1 MRIVPNW
8 KSTVER
14 GFSALELLIVVAI
27 ILVLS
32 AISIPFFYNY
42 TRLYKSEDEA
52 LKLMDNMR
60 EASQLA
66 LAKRRTFRLE
76 IDLTDNA
83 LLIIDEK
90 GSAADT
96 LVKSIPLENTLE
108 VRMDKIPNGVTKP
121 IPPNFADAVFADDA
135 LGHMRGTSSV
145 INHKVWAARF
155 NSDGSVVNA
164 SNLPLNINLYVWP
177 PDAAGSNTPR
187 NKIEVRSLSIFGGT
201 GAVRYWKHN
210 GTSFVPY

>member
-1 MRIVPNW
+1 MKVAPIRNR
-8 KSTVER
+8 TVEN

-76 IDLTDNA
+76 IDITDNT
-83 LLIIDEK
+83 LLIIDEN
-90 GSAADT
+90 GAAADT

-121 IPPNFADAVFADDA
+121 VPPNFANAAFIDDA
-135 LGHMRGTSSV
+135 LGHKVGATTV

-155 NSDGSVVNA
+155 NSDGSVVTA
-164 SNLPLNINLYVWP
+164 ANLPVNVNLYVWP
-177 PDAAGSNTPR
+177 PSEANSDVPR
-187 NKIEVRSLSIFGGT
+187 NKVEVRSLTIFGST